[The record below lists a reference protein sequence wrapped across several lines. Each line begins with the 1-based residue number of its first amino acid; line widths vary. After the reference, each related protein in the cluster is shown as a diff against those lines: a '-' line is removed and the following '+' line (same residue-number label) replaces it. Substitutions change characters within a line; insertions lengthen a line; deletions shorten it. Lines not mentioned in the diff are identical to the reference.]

1 MALKQVLHRI
11 EQPRPWQKLLS
22 EDEAHERF
30 EVETA
35 DGSFLTIRRVRPH
48 PEREERAKPPVM
60 LLHGLGANH
69 QTFLFPER
77 SIAHWLAEQG
87 RDVFVPDLRG
97 HGDSIPCD
105 YHWGLDEYLCD
116 DLPEIIT
123 SILDISGQDRVD
135 WVGHS
140 MGGVLLMCYG
150 ALYPDAPIASGVA
163 IASAIDYGV
172 GASNFAN
179 LAAIRPLI
187 EPLSK
192 PAEIVP
198 FGGLMHLLAP
208 ALGKRPFLLER
219 FNMWPENIEPWVMRR
234 IHARCF
240 HAIPATLLL
249 SLASTFEDSGF
260 RLRTGESLRDRA
272 MQFEPP
278 LHILAGTRDTQ
289 VSIKAIEATCDRVGA
304 NASFEIFGKQH
315 GQREDYG
322 HFDLILGR
330 HAQDEVW
337 PRLEASLS

>member
-1 MALKQVLHRI
+1 MALKRVLHRI
-11 EQPRPWQKLLS
+11 ERPRPWQKLLG

-30 EVETA
+30 EVVTD
-35 DGSFLTIRRVRPH
+35 DGSRLVIRRVRPLGGDAS
-48 PEREERAKPPVM
+48 RPPVM

-77 SIAHWLAEQG
+77 SLAHWLAEQG
-87 RDVFVPDLRG
+87 RDVYIPDLRG
-97 HGDSIPCD
+97 SGDSIPCD
-105 YHWGLDEYLCD
+105 YRWGLDEYLCL
-116 DLPEIIT
+116 DLPKIIEG
-123 SILDISGQDRVD
+123 ILEASGHDRID

-150 ALYPDAPIASGVA
+150 ALFPEAPIERGLA
-163 IASAIDYGV
+163 IASAIDYRV
-172 GASNFAN
+172 GASNFAG
-179 LAAIRPLI
+179 LVAMRPLI

-208 ALGKRPFLLER
+208 TMGKRPFLFER

-249 SLASTFEDSGF
+249 SLASTFETSGF
-260 RLRTGESLRDRA
+260 RLRSGESLRDRCDL
-272 MQFEPP
+272 FHVP
-278 LHILAGTRDTQ
+278 LHIIAGSRDTQ
-289 VSIKAIEATCDRVGA
+289 VSIEAIESTCDRVGE
-304 NASFEIFGKQH
+304 NASFEVFGKQF

-322 HFDLILGR
+322 HFDLILGKHVQR
-330 HAQDEVW
+330 EVW
-337 PRLEASLS
+337 PRIAQALA